1 MFLNA
6 MGIALVIIVIIA
18 VFILI
23 AMCTAIS
30 RMGKNKPPAPDD
42 QKKDD
47 DIKIGY
53 CIFRNSH
60 KKRKAPAGRQT

>member
-1 MFLNA
+1 MFLDA
-6 MGIALVIIVIIA
+6 MGITVVIIVVIS
-18 VFILI
+18 VFVLI

-47 DIKIGY
+47 DIK
-53 CIFRNSH
+53 
-60 KKRKAPAGRQT
+60 

>member
-1 MFLNA
+1 MIKRKEEQKMFLNA

-47 DIKIGY
+47 DIK
-53 CIFRNSH
+53 
-60 KKRKAPAGRQT
+60 

>member
-30 RMGKNKPPAPDD
+30 RMGKNKPSAPDN

-47 DIKIGY
+47 DIK
-53 CIFRNSH
+53 
-60 KKRKAPAGRQT
+60 

>member
-1 MFLNA
+1 MIKRKEEQKMFLNA
-6 MGIALVIIVIIA
+6 MGIALVIIVVIA

-47 DIKIGY
+47 DIK
-53 CIFRNSH
+53 
-60 KKRKAPAGRQT
+60 

>member
-1 MFLNA
+1 MIKRKEEQNMFLNA
-6 MGIALVIIVIIA
+6 MGIALVIIVVIA

-47 DIKIGY
+47 DIK
-53 CIFRNSH
+53 
-60 KKRKAPAGRQT
+60 

>member
-1 MFLNA
+1 MFLDA
-6 MGIALVIIVIIA
+6 MGIALVIIAVIA

-47 DIKIGY
+47 DIK
-53 CIFRNSH
+53 
-60 KKRKAPAGRQT
+60 

>member
-47 DIKIGY
+47 DIKQAVA
-53 CIFRNSH
+53 FSATAT
-60 KKRKAPAGRQT
+60 KKESPAGRQT